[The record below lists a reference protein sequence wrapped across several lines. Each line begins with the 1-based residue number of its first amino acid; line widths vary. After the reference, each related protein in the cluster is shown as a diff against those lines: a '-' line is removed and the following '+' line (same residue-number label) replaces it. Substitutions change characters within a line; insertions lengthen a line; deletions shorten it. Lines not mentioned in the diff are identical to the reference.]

1 MFLHRRRE
9 IFPGVISETRKQ
21 AIRDQL
27 QALGLALGV
36 HLLMLAVLV
45 LGSWN
50 WQPFERELPPVQV
63 TLVDQ
68 GPVAEQRQAEDAERE
83 AREQRQEQQRQE
95 RQRQEEAERQRQQE
109 EQERQEQERRQ
120 AEEEARR
127 QQEIERRER
136 ELEAERQA
144 EARARREEQ
153 RRLAEEERQREEQE
167 RLAELA
173 ELRAQ
178 REAAERQREEQERRL
193 AEIAERRE
201 AQEAE
206 QRAQEEAERLRLQ
219 DEQAQAD
226 ARRATLRE
234 EYIITIRTLV
244 TRNWNRPPTTRP
256 GVECTVRVFQIPG
269 GEIIAAEIV
278 QPCNADQA
286 TRRSIVAAV
295 NRVGELPYR
304 GYESV
309 FNREIEF
316 VFRFDG

>member
-1 MFLHRRRE
+1 MFK
-9 IFPGVISETRKQ
+9 TRKQ
-21 AIRDQL
+21 AVIDQL

-36 HLLMLAVLV
+36 HVLMLGVLV

-63 TLVDQ
+63 TLVDM
-68 GPVAEQRQAEDAERE
+68 GPVVEQRRAEEAERE
-83 AREQRQEQQRQE
+83 AQAQRQEQQR
-95 RQRQEEAERQRQQE
+95 REEAERQRRAE
-109 EQERQEQERRQ
+109 EQARQEAERQRQAEEQARQEQERR

-136 ELEAERQA
+136 ELEAQRQA

-153 RRLAEEERQREEQE
+153 RRLAEAERRREDEA
-167 RLAELA
+167 RMAELA

-178 REAAERQREEQERRL
+178 REEAERQREEQERRL

-206 QRAQEEAERLRLQ
+206 QRARQEAERLRLQ

-234 EYIITIRTLV
+234 EYVITIRTLV
-244 TRNWNRPPTTRP
+244 TRSWNRPPTTRP

-278 QPCNADQA
+278 RPCNADQA

-309 FNREIEF
+309 FSREIEF